1 MMPSPK
7 MVVTAPGDHRTI
19 SRTSPR
25 LTRASA
31 RQNQVDTGISSQTI
45 ASSTGNPNDASF
57 CSQALLISHVESQIT
72 SMSTSQAAVIASP
85 SGNESGTVP
94 YSKELATASMQEE
107 QHSDLP
113 PSQANAVSVAS
124 EDNTIVLTQSA
135 PLFDQFHAF
144 PKLPVELR
152 LAIWELTLPKSRR
165 VTVNQQKIRTRSD
178 KKPVLL
184 DVNQESRTLTLK
196 RYVEVYANRNHW
208 HIARGLPP
216 KWPVQ
221 FIDPSN
227 DVLVLYSD
235 DLRGGISYAARY
247 KGPRKELQKWMKS
260 APKIRK
266 DIRKVVVIGEML
278 CYHETFL
285 NQKLD
290 NKMKAILAG
299 FEPLEEVVF
308 EVQSPRSFYASLMS
322 DLPSTDQLTRRFFG
336 SWSKKPKV
344 EWVVA

>member
-1 MMPSPK
+1 VRRQKHLLARSSQVATKNSRHGKRLSPIHLPRDISNKSYQDKHVVIRKSSQSVASRPPKDNHPVTTAPLSARTIRSLSREQLMMPSPK

-45 ASSTGNPNDASF
+45 AIASSIGNPNDASF

-221 FIDPSN
+221 FI
-227 DVLVLYSD
+227 
-235 DLRGGISYAARY
+235 A
-247 KGPRKELQKWMKS
+247 
-260 APKIRK
+260 
-266 DIRKVVVIGEML
+266 
-278 CYHETFL
+278 
-285 NQKLD
+285 
-290 NKMKAILAG
+290 
-299 FEPLEEVVF
+299 VF
-308 EVQSPRSFYASLMS
+308 
-322 DLPSTDQLTRRFFG
+322 G
-336 SWSKKPKV
+336 
-344 EWVVA
+344 